1 MRHDILTSQQGKN
14 KLPSDKNIIAK
25 TSHDLLEGEK
35 SMSIIFAIAAAALT
49 TGMLTVIANTPI
61 STTEPENQMVT
72 AAAEKKEEEEA

>member
-1 MRHDILTSQQGKN
+1 MLFLRHSKGKTN
-14 KLPSDKNIIAK
+14 SRADKDIIAK
-25 TSHDLLEGEK
+25 TNHDLLEGEK

-61 STTEPENQMVT
+61 STTEPETQMFT